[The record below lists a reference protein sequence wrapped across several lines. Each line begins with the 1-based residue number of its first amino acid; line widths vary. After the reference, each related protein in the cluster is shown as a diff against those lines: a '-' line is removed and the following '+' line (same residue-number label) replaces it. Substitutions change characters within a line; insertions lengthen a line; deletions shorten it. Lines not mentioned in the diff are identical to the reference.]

1 MELSPKVKYDRDGSR
16 LEEVSIGGGGVVDM
30 RRDEKMGIIEGLSRG
45 WLSVLMIPAWSN
57 LSKLL
62 SLTLA

>member
-30 RRDEKMGIIEGLSRG
+30 RGDEKVGIIEGLSRG
-45 WLSVLMIPAWSN
+45 WLSVLMILAWSN

>member
-30 RRDEKMGIIEGLSRG
+30 WGDEKVGIIEGLSHG
-45 WLSVLMIPAWSN
+45 WLSVLTIPAWSN

>member
-1 MELSPKVKYDRDGSR
+1 
-16 LEEVSIGGGGVVDM
+16 VSIGGGGVVDM
-30 RRDEKMGIIEGLSRG
+30 RGDEKVGIIEGLSRG

>member
-1 MELSPKVKYDRDGSR
+1 MSVWR
-16 LEEVSIGGGGVVDM
+16 GGVVDM
-30 RRDEKMGIIEGLSRG
+30 QGDGEVRIIGGLSRG
-45 WLSVLMIPAWSN
+45 WLRILMIPAWSK